1 MAPILTDCCA
11 AAFCAVHKAT
21 SAAPSAA
28 TAPLCKNIP
37 PPQAHAAFDNSTVGR
52 RFASLTVL
60 RTMAHEKLAGP
71 RRGMAWAR
79 RLRREATAR
88 GFPRWAVTG
97 RFVRLTATGGT
108 VRCG

>member
-60 RTMAHEKLAGP
+60 WTMAHGKLAGP
-71 RRGMAWAR
+71 RRGIGLGKA
-79 RLRREATAR
+79 LKAR
-88 GFPRWAVTG
+88 GKPPGDFPAG
-97 RFVRLTATGGT
+97 QSPAEL
-108 VRCG
+108 